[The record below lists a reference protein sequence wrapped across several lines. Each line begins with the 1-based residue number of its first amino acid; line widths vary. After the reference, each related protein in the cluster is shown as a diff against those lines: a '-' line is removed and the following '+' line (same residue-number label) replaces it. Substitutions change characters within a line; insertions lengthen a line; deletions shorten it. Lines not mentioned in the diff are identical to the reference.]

1 MGDDYDAAVAV
12 TAHGLLAS
20 IGAILGAARTLQ
32 LHDGALSAEDRA
44 ELFRIIDDQGQFT
57 MGTLR
62 DLIQGMP
69 QEAVHLLELISAE
82 TAGSPSAEPSAPVSR
97 AKH

>member
-1 MGDDYDAAVAV
+1 LGVGEDYDAAVAV

-32 LHDGALSAEDRA
+32 LHDGNLSEKDRA
-44 ELFRIIDDQGQFT
+44 DLFRIIEVQGDFT
-57 MGTLR
+57 MATLR

-69 QEAVHLLELISAE
+69 QEALHLLDLVSLE
-82 TAGSPSAEPSAPVSR
+82 AGQSTPR
-97 AKH
+97 